1 MRHMGIDFRAPA
13 VEPVANLRNVDFL
26 GWLDPGQAAES
37 GYARPGRNSDEATGV
52 PSDTAV
58 ADARCRVETGYSDV
72 RREVFVEAQ
81 NRVIAQN
88 RARLG
93 VVKALNQARLAN
105 SAKVLDGTLTLS
117 W

>member
-81 NRVIAQN
+81 NR
-88 RARLG
+88 ARLG
-93 VVKALNQARLAN
+93 VVKSLNQARLAN